1 MMCLHILV
9 RWVVPGQPIVARSEP
24 GDTIWGTRP
33 FSTVHPGAVPAYEQI
48 EFWG

>member
-1 MMCLHILV
+1 MVCLHILV
-9 RWVVPGQPIVARSEP
+9 CWVLRGQPIDARSEP

-33 FSTVHPGAVPAYEQI
+33 LPTVHPGSDTAYERI